1 MTVHHNNVS
10 KGKGNFTNSKL
21 IKTDILNC
29 YKSGVYDP
37 WTFSK
42 PFEPFIGGIFTINPH
57 FISCIWIGF
66 VVYKFSLLIIIV
78 KKEVL
83 RLGIVNRFNRNIWKI
98 LNIRMI

>member
-21 IKTDILNC
+21 FKTDILNC

-42 PFEPFIGGIFTINPH
+42 PFEPFIGGIFTI
-57 FISCIWIGF
+57 
-66 VVYKFSLLIIIV
+66 
-78 KKEVL
+78 KE
-83 RLGIVNRFNRNIWKI
+83 K
-98 LNIRMI
+98 